1 VRVIA
6 GKAKGRKL
14 RSVPGDI
21 TRPITDL
28 VKESLFNILGG
39 EVVDALFLDLFA
51 GTGSVGIEALS
62 RGTRCAIFVE
72 RNRRAIETI
81 KENLKATGLAAQ
93 AEVIRDDV
101 FRFLSKEPKER
112 FDLIY
117 IAPPQYKG
125 LWAETLL
132 ALDGSG
138 FLAEGG
144 LAIAQIFP
152 KEYEDLALKSLDLV
166 DQRKYGSTMLCFYRC
181 GTKNSGSAGFTDQ
194 NSSHTEQIG
203 MSRPATLQRK
213 TTL

>member
-1 VRVIA
+1 MRVIA

-14 RSVPGDI
+14 RPAPGDI
-21 TRPITDL
+21 ARPITDR
-28 VKESLFNILGG
+28 VKESLFNILAG

-62 RGTRCAIFVE
+62 RGARRAVFVE

-81 KENLKATGLAAQ
+81 KENLKTTGLAAQ

-101 FRFLSKEPKER
+101 FRFLSREPVIPPKACPEQGRRVGGERGGAPKEK

-132 ALDGSG
+132 SLDGKS
-138 FLAEGG
+138 FLTEGG
-144 LAIAQIFP
+144 LAIAQIYP
-152 KEYEDLALKSLDLV
+152 KEYEDLELDSLSLV
-166 DQRKYGSTMLCFYRC
+166 DQRKYGSTMLCFYR
-181 GTKNSGSAGFTDQ
+181 N
-194 NSSHTEQIG
+194 
-203 MSRPATLQRK
+203 
-213 TTL
+213 TTADLE

>member
-1 VRVIA
+1 MRVIA

-14 RSVPGDI
+14 RPAPGNVA
-21 TRPITDL
+21 RPITDR

-62 RGTRCAIFVE
+62 RGARRAVFVE

-81 KENLKATGLAAQ
+81 KENLKTTGLAAQ
-93 AEVIRDDV
+93 AEVIRADV
-101 FRFLSKEPKER
+101 FRFLAREPAQQ

-132 ALDGSG
+132 ALDGGG

-144 LAIAQIFP
+144 LVIAQIFP
-152 KEYEDLALKSLDLV
+152 KEYRELELKSLDLV
-166 DQRKYGSTMLCFYRC
+166 DQRKYGSTMLCFYRLLAGG
-181 GTKNSGSAGFTDQ
+181 GTRDERGDNQEMVS
-194 NSSHTEQIG
+194 
-203 MSRPATLQRK
+203 
-213 TTL
+213 

>member
-1 VRVIA
+1 MRVIA

-14 RSVPGDI
+14 RSVPGDVA
-21 TRPITDL
+21 RPVTDR
-28 VKESLFNILGG
+28 VKESLFNILGD

-62 RGTRCAIFVE
+62 RGAQRAVFVE

-81 KENLKATGLAAQ
+81 KENLKTTELAAQ
-93 AEVIRDDV
+93 AELIRDDV
-101 FRFLSKEPKER
+101 FRFLSRKPADR

-132 ALDGSG
+132 ALDGKG
-138 FLAEGG
+138 FLTEGG

-152 KEYEDLALKSLDLV
+152 KEYKELELNNLHLV
-166 DQRKYGSTMLCFYRC
+166 DQRKYGSTMLCFYR
-181 GTKNSGSAGFTDQ
+181 N
-194 NSSHTEQIG
+194 
-203 MSRPATLQRK
+203 
-213 TTL
+213 TTVDLE

>member
-21 TRPITDL
+21 ARPITDR
-28 VKESLFNILGG
+28 VKESLFNILGD

-62 RGTRCAIFVE
+62 RGARRAVFVE

-81 KENLKATGLAAQ
+81 KENLKTTGLAAQ

-101 FRFLSKEPKER
+101 FRFLAREPVIPPTACPEQDRRARGER
-112 FDLIY
+112 EGAPREKFDLIY

-132 ALDGSG
+132 ALDGKD
-138 FLAEGG
+138 LLTEDG

-152 KEYEDLALKSLDLV
+152 KEYEDLEVTSLALV
-166 DQRKYGSTMLCFYRC
+166 DQRKYGSTMLCFY
-181 GTKNSGSAGFTDQ
+181 SP
-194 NSSHTEQIG
+194 E
-203 MSRPATLQRK
+203 SRS
-213 TTL
+213 

>member
-6 GKAKGRKL
+6 GKAKGRRL

-21 TRPITDL
+21 ARPITDRA
-28 VKESLFNILGG
+28 KESLFNILGD

-62 RGTRCAIFVE
+62 RGAQRAVFVE
-72 RNRRAIETI
+72 RSRRAIETI
-81 KENLKATGLAAQ
+81 KENLKTTGLAAQ

-101 FRFLSKEPKER
+101 FRFLARKPADR

-132 ALDGSG
+132 ALDGRG
-138 FLAEGG
+138 FLTEGG
-144 LAIAQIFP
+144 LAIAQIYP
-152 KEYEDLALKSLDLV
+152 KEYQDLELKSLSLA
-166 DQRKYGSTMLCFYRC
+166 DQRKYGSTMLCFYR
-181 GTKNSGSAGFTDQ
+181 N
-194 NSSHTEQIG
+194 
-203 MSRPATLQRK
+203 
-213 TTL
+213 TTADSE

>member
-1 VRVIA
+1 MRVIA

-21 TRPITDL
+21 TRPVTDL

-39 EVVDALFLDLFA
+39 EIVDALFLDLFA

-62 RGTRCAIFVE
+62 HGARRAVFVE
-72 RNRRAIETI
+72 RNRRAVETI
-81 KENLKATGLAAQ
+81 KENLKITGLATQ

-101 FRFLSKEPKER
+101 FRFLAREPAEK

-125 LWAETLL
+125 LWSKTLL
-132 ALDGSG
+132 VLDEKD

-144 LAIAQIFP
+144 LAIAQIYP
-152 KEYEDLALKSLDLV
+152 KEYTDLELKNLDLV
-166 DQRKYGSTMLCFYRC
+166 DQRKYGSTLLCFYRFVTGC
-181 GTKNSGSAGFTDQ
+181 
-194 NSSHTEQIG
+194 
-203 MSRPATLQRK
+203 L
-213 TTL
+213 